1 MIISSKKL
9 LLTTTMGNQQ
19 GLIALSAAARNGST
33 ADLETILEQYKTNE
47 KRVEGLSV
55 GHPDNITPLHKAAQ
69 NGFLSAVKVLCN
81 AGSVIDRVDDYGHTP
96 LYYAASSNRIDVVEY
111 LVNERKA
118 KLRIIYLK
126 KDPMSLELIKTEKE
140 SPLHRACEKGH
151 LKVATILVTAGAD
164 VNLSIHDSSLLFEET
179 PLHRAALAGQEK
191 IVQYLIRSGA
201 KINAVDIDGNTA
213 LHKACYRD
221 FVDVV
226 IYLLT
231 QGADLQLYNNNRERP
246 AEMCMKG
253 GAERTFH
260 YLQRMTPGL
269 LT

>member
-1 MIISSKKL
+1 M
-9 LLTTTMGNQQ
+9 
-19 GLIALSAAARNGST
+19 
-33 ADLETILEQYKTNE
+33 NE
-47 KRVEGLSV
+47 GY
-55 GHPDNITPLHKAAQ
+55 PDNNTPLHKAAQ
-69 NGFLSAVKVLCN
+69 NGFRLAVEVLCI
-81 AGSVIDRVDDYGHTP
+81 AGSEIDRVDDYGHTP

-118 KLRIIYLK
+118 KLRIIYKK
-126 KDPMSLELIKTEKE
+126 KDPMSLELVKTEKE

-151 LKVATILVTAGAD
+151 LLVATILVTAGAD
-164 VNLSIHDSSLLFEET
+164 VNLSIHDNALLFLET